1 MVILYLDFM
10 YLYKLHELHE
20 QNIYILISYSN
31 TIDFH
36 REWEYIYKKCK
47 YKLRKSYVMFY
58 VILMYMIFNIL
69 ASVIQ
74 SNELRIFIKLL
85 MVFAD

>member
-47 YKLRKSYVMFY
+47 YKLRKSYVMFLRNTY
-58 VILMYMIFNIL
+58 VYDM
-69 ASVIQ
+69 
-74 SNELRIFIKLL
+74 
-85 MVFAD
+85 

>member
-1 MVILYLDFM
+1 MVIFYLDFM

-36 REWEYIYKKCK
+36 REWEYIYKK
-47 YKLRKSYVMFY
+47 M
-58 VILMYMIFNIL
+58 
-69 ASVIQ
+69 
-74 SNELRIFIKLL
+74 
-85 MVFAD
+85 